1 MKVKIEFNP
10 TEVTEALYTFAVSEG
25 LLKKDGETIPSDY
38 VIYCVTNKGIE
49 GDICIEASGI
59 PHEE

>member
-1 MKVKIEFNP
+1 MDDETARI
-10 TEVTEALYTFAVSEG
+10 EVTEALYAFAVFQG

-38 VIYCVTNKGIE
+38 VIYCLTNKGIE
-49 GDICIEASGI
+49 GDICIAVSGI